1 MGRGVYAAD
10 LHIHSVLSPCGDL
23 EMSPGRILERAAA
36 VGLDLIAITDH
47 NMAENGRAL
56 RTLAAGSPVAVL
68 YGMELETAEEAHLVC
83 LFDSLEVAASWQEFV
98 YSRLPD
104 LANDALRFGD
114 QVVVNEK
121 DEIVRFE
128 RRLLANAAS
137 VTLDEACAEVHA
149 RGGLAIAA
157 HVDRPAH
164 SVVSQLG
171 FPSSVRLDAVELTR
185 HATEGFVATH
195 AHWLRGLAAVRFSDA
210 HFLHDVG
217 AQRTYF
223 RIEAPTVSE
232 IALAL
237 RGEAGREVAG
247 YA

>member
-1 MGRGVYAAD
+1 
-10 LHIHSVLSPCGDL
+10 
-23 EMSPGRILERAAA
+23 
-36 VGLDLIAITDH
+36 
-47 NMAENGRAL
+47 MAENGRAL
-56 RTLAAGSPVAVL
+56 RTLAAGGRSPSLWHGARDR
-68 YGMELETAEEAHLVC
+68 GERTSSASSIRWRSRPPGRSC
-83 LFDSLEVAASWQEFV
+83 LFPLA
-98 YSRLPD
+98 D

-121 DEIVRFE
+121 DGVHFE
-128 RRLLANAAS
+128 RRLLSCGVSDARRG
-137 VTLDEACAEVHA
+137 VRGVHA
-149 RGGLAIAA
+149 RGNLAIAA

-171 FPSSVRLDAVELTR
+171 FLPQGVRLDAVELTR